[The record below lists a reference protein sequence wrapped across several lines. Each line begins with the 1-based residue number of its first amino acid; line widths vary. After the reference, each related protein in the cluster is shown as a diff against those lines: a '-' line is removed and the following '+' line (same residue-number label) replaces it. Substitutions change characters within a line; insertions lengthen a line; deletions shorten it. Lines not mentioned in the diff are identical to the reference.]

1 MGCVASKLEEEEEV
15 VSICKERKRQL
26 KQAVERRQALA
37 EAHCRY
43 CQSLYA
49 VSAAIKLF
57 VARHSSAAS
66 TFLITLPPHS
76 PSPQPNEEGKNLIN
90 NNPMFLEEKV
100 SDSTTTTND
109 DNNNNNI
116 ACESCDSSTTS
127 SDSSEEEECK
137 EETVMQHQ
145 HQQQQHQHNNYAYYY
160 MQMPP
165 QTVVPQSPSQDFGWD
180 FFNPFDGMRPEVM
193 SGYRRSLEDDLR
205 AVREQEGI
213 PELEEEEVSR
223 GNEQEQRVFVS
234 NEGKEREGV
243 DNGGVVKSVDGN
255 GNGNGGSVE
264 EKGHSVMESPE
275 KGRELLDA
283 LKDIEDHFVKAYD
296 SGKDVSRMLEANKVY
311 LQTGQEELK
320 ENANKTILAL
330 PWHRSTSFK
339 PSSCKS
345 LVASSS
351 RSTSTWTEYTND
363 LFDGCGGMNSGSHS
377 STLGRLYAWEKK
389 LYEEVKAGDATR
401 KLYEKK
407 CSKLRNHDVR
417 GVDEL
422 NMDKTR
428 ASLKDLY
435 ARILV
440 AIRSAESISNRIE
453 KLRDEELQ
461 PQIVELLKGLTRTWK
476 TMLECHETQN
486 KILSQVKSFA
496 CPSAGKFCNDSHR
509 LATLQLEA
517 ELLNWRMCFT
527 DYVTASKAYVASLL
541 CWLTKFLVPEV
552 EFYSKARNRS
562 LNSSSVS
569 SLSQSGPPLL
579 LICRNWLSSMEN
591 LPETQVSFALKSF
604 AKDVRALWVQQGEEQ
619 KQKRKVESLAKEL
632 DKKTL
637 SFQKTET
644 RLLETKLIEYNTK
657 LGFEESENPFEQLA
671 ERKDELDL
679 LQMKLEME
687 RTKHHNHMQETS
699 RITLSGFQTGFLSV
713 FESLI
718 QFSKASMNMYNDLVV
733 VNNNQSSSEKLE
745 SQPFVESSQVEENG
759 GSR

>member
-57 VARHSSAAS
+57 VARHTSATS

-76 PSPQPNEEGKNLIN
+76 PSLPLNKEGEEEEGKNLI

-100 SDSTTTTND
+100 SDSKTTED
-109 DNNNNNI
+109 NNNI

-137 EETVMQHQ
+137 EEAVMQQQQHQHQHQ
-145 HQQQQHQHNNYAYYY
+145 HQQQHNYSYYY
-160 MQMPP
+160 MHMPP
-165 QTVVPQSPSQDFGWD
+165 QAVVPQSPSQDFGWD

-193 SGYRRSLEDDLR
+193 SGYRRSLDDDFR

-223 GNEQEQRVFVS
+223 ENEQEQRVFAAG
-234 NEGKEREGV
+234 EGKERE
-243 DNGGVVKSVDGN
+243 DMVKNVDGN
-255 GNGNGGSVE
+255 AESVE
-264 EKGHSVMESPE
+264 EKGHSVMESPD

-296 SGKDVSRMLEANKVY
+296 SGKDVSKMLEANKVY

-320 ENANKTILAL
+320 ENANKVILAL
-330 PWHRSTSFK
+330 PWHRSNSFK

-363 LFDGCGGMNSGSHS
+363 LFDGCGGMNAGSHS

-389 LYEEVKAGDATR
+389 LYQEVKAGDATR

-407 CSKLRNHDVR
+407 CLKLRNHDVR
-417 GVDEL
+417 GVDEV

-428 ASLKDLY
+428 AALKDLY

-486 KILSQVKSFA
+486 KILLQVKSFA

-527 DYVTASKAYVASLL
+527 DYVTASKAYVASLH

-552 EFYSKARNRS
+552 EFYSNARNRS
-562 LNSSSVS
+562 LNSSSSVPC
-569 SLSQSGPPLL
+569 LSQAGPPLL
-579 LICRNWLSSMEN
+579 LICKNWLSAMDK
-591 LPETQVSFALKSF
+591 LPETQVCYALKSF
-604 AKDVRALWVQQGEEQ
+604 AKDVRALWVQQGQEQ

-632 DKKTL
+632 DRRTL

-644 RLLETKLIEYNTK
+644 RLLETKLIEYNNHINK
-657 LGFEESENPFEQLA
+657 VGMEESENPFEQLA

-718 QFSKASMNMYNDLVV
+718 EFSKGSMNMYNDIVV
-733 VNNNQSSSEKLE
+733 GNNQSSSGKLE
-745 SQPFVESSQVEENG
+745 SQPSSQAGENG
-759 GSR
+759 DR